1 MAISTASYSS
11 SAFKIAIAEQDVF
24 GTITAAGGNAYHALD
39 VDSISSPSLN
49 LNQAMDVRSGSRV
62 LQTTDFFHTKVG
74 AVAEISVSG
83 TATTNAL
90 DMLLE
95 NMMSEAEGSAS
106 GVYSFLSNA
115 SAQSVG
121 SGDGASSALVGK
133 LLSIAIISPITDM
146 DLGFKDCVVT
156 ALSLSGDAGTE
167 GGRIKFSAT
176 FKTGSAVDATQTTS
190 VGAVDTAFTAASE
203 NYTMNSWRAGYR
215 QIVGVADLVMSSFTL
230 NLTNDAN
237 FLGLVSTGYET
248 ISRAGEFSATL
259 DATIKYDDKCQA
271 FFENFQDQATGA
283 SEGATLLNDDS
294 SLTDGSFG
302 ISIPASVMTN
312 VAFNEQA
319 MMMMDVSVKAIGAGV
334 GSSTALVEVAC

>member
-1 MAISTASYSS
+1 MPISVASYSS
-11 SAFKIAIAEQDVF
+11 SAFKIAIAEQDIF

-49 LNQAMDVRSGSRV
+49 PQQALDVRSGSRV

-74 AVAEISVSG
+74 AISEISVSG
-83 TATTNAL
+83 TATTAAL

-95 NMMSEAEGSAS
+95 NMMSEAEGTAS

-121 SGDGASSALVGK
+121 SGSTGQVGT
-133 LLSIAIISPITDM
+133 LLSIAMISPITDM

-176 FKTGSAVDATQTTS
+176 FKTGSAVDATQVTT
-190 VGAVDTAFTAASE
+190 VGAVDTAFTAATE
-203 NYTMNSWRAGYR
+203 NYTMNSWVAGYR
-215 QIVGVADLVMSSFTL
+215 QLVGVPDLVMSSFSL
-230 NLTNDAN
+230 SLSNDAN
-237 FLGLVSTGYET
+237 FLGLVSTGFET

-271 FFENFQDQATGA
+271 FFENFLDQVTGA
-283 SEGATLLNDDS
+283 SEGATLLNHQAA
-294 SLTDGSFG
+294 LTDAKFG
-302 ISIPASVMTN
+302 ISFPASVITN
-312 VAFNEQA
+312 VSFNEQA
-319 MMMMDVSVKAIGAGV
+319 MMMMDVSVKATGG
-334 GSSTALVEVAC
+334 GSTALVEVSC

>member
-11 SAFKIAIAEQDVF
+11 SAFKIAIAEQDAF
-24 GTITAAGGNAYHALD
+24 GTVTAAGGNAYHALD

-49 LNQAMDVRSGSRV
+49 LNQALDVRSGSRV

-74 AVAEISVSG
+74 AIAEISVSG

-90 DMLLE
+90 DILLE
-95 NMMSEAEGSAS
+95 NIMGEAEGSAS

-121 SGDGASSALVGK
+121 SGDSSQAGTLI
-133 LLSIAIISPITDM
+133 SIAMISPITDM

-176 FKTGSAVDATQTTS
+176 FKTGSAVDGTQATT

-203 NYTMNSWRAGYR
+203 NYTMNSWTAGYR
-215 QIVGVADLVMSSFTL
+215 QIVGVADLVMSSFAL

-237 FLGLVSTGYET
+237 FLGLVSTGFET

-259 DATIKYDDKCQA
+259 DATVKYDDKVQA

-283 SEGATLLNDDS
+283 SEGATFLNNDS
-294 SLTDGSFG
+294 ALTDANFG
-302 ISIPASVMTN
+302 IKIAASVLTN

-319 MMMMDVSVKAIGAGV
+319 MMMMDLSVKAIGSGV
-334 GSSTALVEVAC
+334 ASSTPLVEVAC

>member
-11 SAFKIAIAEQDVF
+11 SAFKIAIAEQDAF

-49 LNQAMDVRSGSRV
+49 LNQTMDVRSGSRV

-74 AVAEISVSG
+74 AIAEISVSG
-83 TATTNAL
+83 TATTAAL

-106 GVYSFLSNA
+106 GVYSFLSDA

-121 SGDGASSALVGK
+121 SGDSSQAGT
-133 LLSIAIISPITDM
+133 LLSIAMISPITDM

-176 FKTGSAVDATQTTS
+176 FKTGSAVDATQATT
-190 VGAVDTAFTAASE
+190 VGAVDTAFTAATE
-203 NYTMNSWRAGYR
+203 NYTMNSWTAGYR
-215 QIVGVADLVMSSFTL
+215 QLVGVPDLVMSSFAL
-230 NLTNDAN
+230 NLSNDAN
-237 FLGLVSTGYET
+237 FLGLVSTGFET

-283 SEGATLLNDDS
+283 SEGATLLNHQAALADDN
-294 SLTDGSFG
+294 FG
-302 ISIPASVMTN
+302 ISIPASVITN

-319 MMMMDVSVKAIGAGV
+319 MMMMDVSIKATGG
-334 GSSTALVEVAC
+334 GSTALVEVAC

>member
-11 SAFKIAIAEQDVF
+11 SAFKFAIAEQDAF

-49 LNQAMDVRSGSRV
+49 LNQTMDVRSGSRV

-74 AVAEISVSG
+74 AIAEISVSG

-90 DMLLE
+90 DILLE
-95 NMMSEAEGSAS
+95 NIMGEAEGSAS

-121 SGDGASSALVGK
+121 SGDSSQAGTLI
-133 LLSIAIISPITDM
+133 SIAMISPISAM

-203 NYTMNSWRAGYR
+203 NYTMNTWTAGYR
-215 QIVGVADLVMSSFTL
+215 QLVGVADLVMSSFTL

-237 FLGLVSTGYET
+237 FLGLVSTGFET

-259 DATIKYDDKCQA
+259 DATVKYDAKVQA
-271 FFENFQDQATGA
+271 FFENFQDQVTGA
-283 SEGATLLNDDS
+283 SEGATLLNNDS
-294 SLTDGSFG
+294 SLTDGAFG
-302 ISIPASVMTN
+302 ISMPASVMTN

>member
-1 MAISTASYSS
+1 MAISTASYSAS
-11 SAFKIAIAEQDVF
+11 SFKVAIAEQDAF
-24 GTITAAGGNAYHALD
+24 GTIEAAGGNAYHALD

-49 LNQAMDVRSGSRV
+49 INQTLDVRSGSRV
-62 LQTTDFFHTKVG
+62 LQTTDFFTTKVG
-74 AVAEISVSG
+74 AVAEISISG

-95 NMMSEAEGSAS
+95 NMMGEAEGTAS

-121 SGDGASSALVGK
+121 SGASSQTGT
-133 LLSIAIISPITDM
+133 LLSLVIISPISAM
-146 DLGFKDCVVT
+146 DIGFKDCVVT
-156 ALSLSGDAGTE
+156 ALSLSGDTGTE

-176 FKTGSAVDATQTTS
+176 LKSGSAVDATQTTS

-203 NYTMNSWRAGYR
+203 NYTMNAWRAGYR
-215 QIVGVADLVMSSFTL
+215 QLVGVADLIMSNFTL
-230 NLTNDAN
+230 NLTNDAT
-237 FLGLVSTGYET
+237 FVGLVSTGYEV
-248 ISRAGEFSATL
+248 ISRADEFSATL

-294 SLTDGSFG
+294 SLTDGTFG
-302 ISIPASVMTN
+302 ISMPASVMTN
-312 VAFNEQA
+312 VAYNEQA
-319 MMMMDVSVKAIGAGV
+319 MMMLDVSVKAIGSGV
-334 GSSTALVEVAC
+334 ASSTALVEVAC

>member
-11 SAFKIAIAEQDVF
+11 SAFKFAIAEQDAF
-24 GTITAAGGNAYHALD
+24 GTVTAAGGNAYHALD

-49 LNQAMDVRSGSRV
+49 LNQALDVRSGSRV

-74 AVAEISVSG
+74 AIAEISVSG

-90 DMLLE
+90 DILLE
-95 NMMSEAEGSAS
+95 NIMGEAEGSAS

-121 SGDGASSALVGK
+121 SGDSSQAGTLI
-133 LLSIAIISPITDM
+133 SIAMISPISNM

-176 FKTGSAVDATQTTS
+176 FKTGSAVDATQATT

-203 NYTMNSWRAGYR
+203 NYTMNSWTAGYR
-215 QIVGVADLVMSSFTL
+215 QLVGVADLVMSSFTL

-237 FLGLVSTGYET
+237 FLGLVSTGFET

-259 DATIKYDDKCQA
+259 DATVKYDDKAQA
-271 FFENFQDQATGA
+271 FFENFQDQVTGA
-283 SEGATLLNDDS
+283 SEGATLLNNDG
-294 SLTDGSFG
+294 SLTDGAFG

-319 MMMMDVSVKAIGAGV
+319 MMMMDLSVKAIGAGV
-334 GSSTALVEVAC
+334 ASSTALVEVAC

>member
-11 SAFKIAIAEQDVF
+11 SAFKIAIAEQDAF
-24 GTITAAGGNAYHALD
+24 GTVTPSGGNGYHALD

-49 LNQAMDVRSGSRV
+49 LNQTMDVRSGSRV

-74 AVAEISVSG
+74 AIAEISVSG
-83 TATTNAL
+83 TATMNAL

-95 NMMSEAEGSAS
+95 NIMGEAEGSAS

-115 SAQSVG
+115 SAQNVG
-121 SGDGASSALVGK
+121 SGDSSQAGT
-133 LLSIAIISPITDM
+133 LLSIAMISPITDM

-176 FKTGSAVDATQTTS
+176 FKTGSAVDGTQATT
-190 VGAVDTAFTAASE
+190 VGAVDSAFTAATG
-203 NYTMNSWRAGYR
+203 NYTMNSWTAGYR

-237 FLGLVSTGYET
+237 FVGLVSTGYET

-259 DATIKYDDKCQA
+259 DATVKYDAKVQA

-283 SEGATLLNDDS
+283 SEGATLLNNDS
-294 SLTDGSFG
+294 SLTDANFG
-302 ISIPASVMTN
+302 ISMPASVMTN

-319 MMMMDVSVKAIGAGV
+319 MMMMDISVKAVGAGV

>member
-11 SAFKIAIAEQDVF
+11 SAFKIAIAEQDAF
-24 GTITAAGGNAYHALD
+24 GTVTAAGGNAYHALD

-74 AVAEISVSG
+74 AISEISVSG
-83 TATTNAL
+83 TATTAAL

-95 NMMSEAEGSAS
+95 NMMGEAEGSAS

-121 SGDGASSALVGK
+121 SGDSSQAGT
-133 LLSIAIISPITDM
+133 LLSIAIISPISNK

-156 ALSLSGDAGTE
+156 SLSLSGDAGTE

-176 FKTGSAVDATQTTS
+176 FKTGSAVDGTQATT

-203 NYTMNSWRAGYR
+203 NYTMNSWTAGYR
-215 QIVGVADLVMSSFTL
+215 QITGVADLVMSSFAL

-248 ISRAGEFSATL
+248 ISRSGEFSATL
-259 DATIKYDDKCQA
+259 DATVKYDSTVQNA
-271 FFENFQDQATGA
+271 FENFLDQTTGA
-283 SEGATLLNDDS
+283 SAGATLLNNDS
-294 SLTDGSFG
+294 SLTDANFG
-302 ISIPASVMTN
+302 ISMPASVMTN

-319 MMMMDVSVKAIGAGV
+319 MMMVDVSAKAVGAGV

>member
-24 GTITAAGGNAYHALD
+24 GTITASGGNAYHALD

-49 LNQAMDVRSGSRV
+49 LIQALDVRSGSRV
-62 LQTTDFFHTKVG
+62 LQTTDFFHSSRG
-74 AVAEISVSG
+74 SIAEISVSG

-95 NMMSEAEGSAS
+95 NMMGEAEGGAS
-106 GVYSFLSNA
+106 GVYSFLSDA

-121 SGDGASSALVGK
+121 SNDTGQIGT
-133 LLSIAIISPITDM
+133 LLSISVISPISAM

-176 FKTGSAVDATQTTS
+176 FKTGSVVDHTQVTA

-203 NYTMNSWRAGYR
+203 NYSMNSWTAGYR
-215 QIVGVADLVMSSFTL
+215 QLVGVADLVMSSFTL

-259 DATIKYDDKCQA
+259 DATIKYDPNCQA
-271 FFENFQDQATGA
+271 FFENFADQSTGA
-283 SEGATLLNDDS
+283 SEGATLLNNDG
-294 SLTDGSFG
+294 SLTDANFG
-302 ISIPASVMTN
+302 ISMPASVMTN

-319 MMMMDVSVKAIGAGV
+319 MMMLDVSIKATGG
-334 GSSTALVEVAC
+334 GSTALVEVAC

>member
-24 GTITAAGGNAYHALD
+24 GTITAAGGNLYHALD

-49 LNQAMDVRSGSRV
+49 LNQTMDVRSGSRV

-74 AVAEISVSG
+74 AIAEISVSG
-83 TATTNAL
+83 TATTAAL

-106 GVYSFLSNA
+106 GVYSFLSDA

-121 SGDGASSALVGK
+121 SGDSSQAGT
-133 LLSIAIISPITDM
+133 LLSIAMISPISNM

-176 FKTGSAVDATQTTS
+176 FKTGSAVDATQATT
-190 VGAVDTAFTAASE
+190 VGAVDTAFTAATE
-203 NYTMNSWRAGYR
+203 NYTMNSWVAGYR
-215 QIVGVADLVMSSFTL
+215 QLVGVPDLVMSSFSL
-230 NLTNDAN
+230 SLSNDAN
-237 FLGLVSTGYET
+237 FLGLVSTGFET

-271 FFENFQDQATGA
+271 FFENFKDQETGA
-283 SEGATLLNDDS
+283 SEGATLLNHQAALADAN
-294 SLTDGSFG
+294 FG
-302 ISIPASVMTN
+302 ISIPASVITN

-319 MMMMDVSVKAIGAGV
+319 MMMMDVSIKATGG
-334 GSSTALVEVAC
+334 GSTALVEVAC

>member
-49 LNQAMDVRSGSRV
+49 PQQALDVRSGSRV

-74 AVAEISVSG
+74 AISEISVSG
-83 TATTNAL
+83 TATTAAL

-95 NMMSEAEGSAS
+95 NMMSEAEGTAS

-121 SGDGASSALVGK
+121 AGSTGQVGT
-133 LLSIAIISPITDM
+133 LLSIAMISPISAM
-146 DLGFKDCVVT
+146 DIGFKDCVVT

-176 FKTGSAVDATQTTS
+176 FKTGSAVDATQVTAT
-190 VGAVDTAFTAASE
+190 GAVDTAFTAATE
-203 NYTMNSWRAGYR
+203 NYTMNSWVAGYR
-215 QIVGVADLVMSSFTL
+215 QLVGVPDLVMSSFSL
-230 NLTNDAN
+230 SLSNEASFN
-237 FLGLVSTGYET
+237 GLISTGFET
-248 ISRAGEFSATL
+248 ISRSGEFAATL

-271 FFENFQDQATGA
+271 FFENFMDQVTGA
-283 SEGATLLNDDS
+283 SEGATLLNHQAALADAN
-294 SLTDGSFG
+294 FG
-302 ISIPASVMTN
+302 ISFPASVITN
-312 VAFNEQA
+312 VSFNEQA
-319 MMMMDVSVKAIGAGV
+319 MMMMDVSIKATGG
-334 GSSTALVEVAC
+334 GSTALVEVAC

>member
-11 SAFKIAIAEQDVF
+11 SAFKFAIAEQDAF
-24 GTITAAGGNAYHALD
+24 GTVTAAGGNAYHALD

-49 LNQAMDVRSGSRV
+49 LNQALDVRSGSRV

-74 AVAEISVSG
+74 AIAEISVSG

-90 DMLLE
+90 DILLE
-95 NMMSEAEGSAS
+95 NIMGEAEGSAS

-121 SGDGASSALVGK
+121 SGDSSQAGTLI
-133 LLSIAIISPITDM
+133 SIVMISPISAM

-203 NYTMNSWRAGYR
+203 NYTMNSWTAGYR
-215 QIVGVADLVMSSFTL
+215 QLVGVADLVMSSFTL

-237 FLGLVSTGYET
+237 FLGLVSTGFET

-259 DATIKYDDKCQA
+259 DATVKYDDKVQA
-271 FFENFQDQATGA
+271 FFENFQDQVTGA
-283 SEGATLLNDDS
+283 SEGATLLNNDS
-294 SLTDGSFG
+294 SLTDGAFG
-302 ISIPASVMTN
+302 ISMPASVMTN
-312 VAFNEQA
+312 VA
-319 MMMMDVSVKAIGAGV
+319 IPAGSFIE
-334 GSSTALVEVAC
+334 GPIIQFKTHTEVAGHGWVAYYK

>member
-1 MAISTASYSS
+1 MAISTASYSA
-11 SAFKIAIAEQDVF
+11 SAFKFAIAEQDAF

-49 LNQAMDVRSGSRV
+49 LNQTMDVRSGSRV

-74 AVAEISVSG
+74 AIAEISVSG

-95 NMMSEAEGSAS
+95 NMMGEAEGSAS

-121 SGDGASSALVGK
+121 SGDSSQAGT
-133 LLSIAIISPITDM
+133 LLSIAMISPISNM

-176 FKTGSAVDATQTTS
+176 FKTGSAVDATQATT

-203 NYTMNSWRAGYR
+203 NYTMNSWTAGYR
-215 QIVGVADLVMSSFTL
+215 QLVGVPDLVMSSFAL
-230 NLTNDAN
+230 NLSNDAN

-271 FFENFQDQATGA
+271 FFENFQDQVTGA
-283 SEGATLLNDDS
+283 SEGATLLNNDS
-294 SLTDGSFG
+294 SLTDGAFG

-319 MMMMDVSVKAIGAGV
+319 MMMMDVSLKAIGAGV

>member
-11 SAFKIAIAEQDVF
+11 SAFKIAIAEQDAF
-24 GTITAAGGNAYHALD
+24 GTIEAAGGNAYHALD

-74 AVAEISVSG
+74 AIAEISVSG

-90 DMLLE
+90 DILLE
-95 NMMSEAEGSAS
+95 NMMGEAEGSAS

-121 SGDGASSALVGK
+121 SGSSSQAGT
-133 LLSIAIISPITDM
+133 LLSVVMISPISAM

-203 NYTMNSWRAGYR
+203 NYTMNTWTAGYR
-215 QIVGVADLVMSSFTL
+215 QLVGVADVVMSSFTL

-237 FLGLVSTGYET
+237 FLGLVSTGFET

-259 DATIKYDDKCQA
+259 DATVKYDDKVQA
-271 FFENFQDQATGA
+271 FFENFQDQVTGA
-283 SEGATLLNDDS
+283 SEGATFLNNDS
-294 SLTDGSFG
+294 ALTDANFG
-302 ISIPASVMTN
+302 IKMAASVLTN

-319 MMMMDVSVKAIGAGV
+319 MMMMDVSVKAVGAGV

>member
-1 MAISTASYSS
+1 MAYSTASYSS
-11 SAFKIAIAEQDVF
+11 SAFKIAIAEQDAF

-49 LNQAMDVRSGSRV
+49 LNQTLDVRSGSRV

-74 AVAEISVSG
+74 AISEISVSG
-83 TATTNAL
+83 TATTAAL

-95 NMMSEAEGSAS
+95 NIMGEAEGSAS

-121 SGDGASSALVGK
+121 SGASSQAGT
-133 LLSIAIISPITDM
+133 LLSIAMISPITDM

-156 ALSLSGDAGTE
+156 ALSLSGDAGNE

-176 FKTGSAVDATQTTS
+176 FKTGSAVDATQATT

-203 NYTMNSWRAGYR
+203 NYTMNSWVAGYR
-215 QIVGVADLVMSSFTL
+215 QLVGVPDLVMSSFAL
-230 NLTNDAN
+230 NLSNDAN
-237 FLGLVSTGYET
+237 FLGLVSTGFET

-271 FFENFQDQATGA
+271 FFENFQDQVTGA
-283 SEGATLLNDDS
+283 SEGATLLNNDS
-294 SLTDGSFG
+294 SLTDANFG
-302 ISIPASVMTN
+302 ISIPASVITN

>member
-11 SAFKIAIAEQDVF
+11 SAFKIAIAEQDAF
-24 GTITAAGGNAYHALD
+24 GTIEAAGGNAYHALD

-74 AVAEISVSG
+74 AIAEISVSG

-90 DMLLE
+90 DILLE
-95 NMMSEAEGSAS
+95 NMMGEAEGSAS

-121 SGDGASSALVGK
+121 SGDSSQAGT
-133 LLSIAIISPITDM
+133 LLSVVMISPISAM

-156 ALSLSGDAGTE
+156 SLSLSGDAGTE
-167 GGRIKFSAT
+167 GGRIKFSCT

-203 NYTMNSWRAGYR
+203 NYTMNTWTAGYR
-215 QIVGVADLVMSSFTL
+215 QLVGVADLVMSSFTL

-237 FLGLVSTGYET
+237 FLGLVSTGFET

-259 DATIKYDDKCQA
+259 DATVKYDDKVQA

-283 SEGATLLNDDS
+283 SEGATLLNNDS
-294 SLTDGSFG
+294 SLTDGAFG
-302 ISIPASVMTN
+302 ISMPASVMTN

>member
-1 MAISTASYSS
+1 MAISVASYSS
-11 SAFKIAIAEQDVF
+11 SAFKIAIAEQDAF
-24 GTITAAGGNAYHALD
+24 GTIEAAGGNAYHALD

-49 LNQAMDVRSGSRV
+49 PQQALDVRSGSRV

-74 AVAEISVSG
+74 AISEISVSG
-83 TATTNAL
+83 TATTAAL

-121 SGDGASSALVGK
+121 SGSSSQAGT
-133 LLSIAIISPITDM
+133 LLSIAMISPISAM

-176 FKTGSAVDATQTTS
+176 FKTGSAVDATQVTS

-203 NYTMNSWRAGYR
+203 NYTMNTWVAAQR
-215 QIVGVADLVMSSFTL
+215 QIVGVADLVMSSFAL
-230 NLTNDAN
+230 NLSNDAN

-271 FFENFQDQATGA
+271 FFENFQDQVTGA
-283 SEGATLLNDDS
+283 SEGVTLLNNDS
-294 SLTDGSFG
+294 ALTDANFG
-302 ISIPASVMTN
+302 INMPASVLTN

-319 MMMMDVSVKAIGAGV
+319 MMMMDVSVKAVGAGV

>member
-1 MAISTASYSS
+1 MAISVASYSS
-11 SAFKIAIAEQDVF
+11 SAFKLAIAEQDAF
-24 GTITAAGGNAYHALD
+24 GTIEAAGGNAYHALD

-74 AVAEISVSG
+74 AISEISVSG
-83 TATTNAL
+83 TATTAAL

-95 NMMSEAEGSAS
+95 NMMGEAEASAS

-121 SGDGASSALVGK
+121 SGSSSQAGT
-133 LLSIAIISPITDM
+133 LLSVVMISPIAAM

-176 FKTGSAVDATQTTS
+176 FKTGSAVDATQATA
-190 VGAVDTAFTAASE
+190 VGAVDTAFTAATE
-203 NYTMNSWRAGYR
+203 NYTMNTWVAAQR
-215 QIVGVADLVMSSFTL
+215 QLVGVADLVMSSFTL

-237 FLGLVSTGYET
+237 FLGLLSTGFET

-271 FFENFQDQATGA
+271 FFENFQDQVTGA
-283 SEGATLLNDDS
+283 SEGATLLNHQA
-294 SLTDGSFG
+294 SLANASFG
-302 ISIPASVMTN
+302 ISMPASVLTN

-319 MMMMDVSVKAIGAGV
+319 MMMMDVSVKAVGAGV

>member
-11 SAFKIAIAEQDVF
+11 SAFKFAIAEQDAF
-24 GTITAAGGNAYHALD
+24 GTVTAAGGNAYHALD

-49 LNQAMDVRSGSRV
+49 LNQALDVRSGSRV

-74 AVAEISVSG
+74 AIAEISVSG

-90 DMLLE
+90 DILLE
-95 NMMSEAEGSAS
+95 NIMGEAEGSAS

-121 SGDGASSALVGK
+121 SGDSSQAGTLI
-133 LLSIAIISPITDM
+133 SIVMISPISAM

-203 NYTMNSWRAGYR
+203 NYTMNSWTAGYR
-215 QIVGVADLVMSSFTL
+215 QLVGVADLVMSSFTL

-259 DATIKYDDKCQA
+259 DATVKYDDKVQA
-271 FFENFQDQATGA
+271 FFENFQDQVTGA
-283 SEGATLLNDDS
+283 SEGATLLNNDS
-294 SLTDGSFG
+294 SLTDGLS
-302 ISIPASVMTN
+302 A
-312 VAFNEQA
+312 
-319 MMMMDVSVKAIGAGV
+319 
-334 GSSTALVEVAC
+334 

>member
-11 SAFKIAIAEQDVF
+11 SAFKIAIAEQDAF
-24 GTITAAGGNAYHALD
+24 GTIEAAGGNAYHALD

-74 AVAEISVSG
+74 AISEISVSG
-83 TATTNAL
+83 TATTNDL
-90 DMLLE
+90 DILLE
-95 NMMSEAEGSAS
+95 NMMGEAEGSAS

-121 SGDGASSALVGK
+121 SGSSSQAGT
-133 LLSIAIISPITDM
+133 LLSVVMISPISAM

-203 NYTMNSWRAGYR
+203 NYTMNTWTAGYR
-215 QIVGVADLVMSSFTL
+215 QLVGVADVVMSSFTL

-259 DATIKYDDKCQA
+259 DATVKYDDKVQA
-271 FFENFQDQATGA
+271 FFENFQDQVTGA
-283 SEGATLLNDDS
+283 SEGATLLNNDS
-294 SLTDGSFG
+294 SLTDGAFG
-302 ISIPASVMTN
+302 ISMPASVMTN